1 VRLLLDTH
9 VMLWWLVDDRR
20 LSRLARLTL
29 QDRGNRIFVSAAS
42 VWELAIK
49 VAKGKLRLPTGGED
63 RIQAAI
69 EAAGF
74 QELPV
79 TMMHAFAIWSLPPL
93 HADLFDRLLAAQCQR
108 ENLTLVTN
116 DRLLRRYPIDHLW

>member
-1 VRLLLDTH
+1 
-9 VMLWWLVDDRR
+9 MLWWLIDDRR
-20 LSRLARLTL
+20 LSRLARLRL
-29 QDRGNRIFVSAAS
+29 QDRGNRVFVSAAS

-49 VAKGKLRLPTGGED
+49 VAKGKLRLPAGNED

-93 HADLFDRLLAAQCQR
+93 HADPFDRLLAAQCQR